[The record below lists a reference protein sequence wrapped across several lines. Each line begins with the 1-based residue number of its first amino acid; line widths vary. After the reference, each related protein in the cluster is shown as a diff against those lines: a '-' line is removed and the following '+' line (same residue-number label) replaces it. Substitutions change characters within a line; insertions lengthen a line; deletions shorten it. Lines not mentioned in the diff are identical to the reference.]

1 MTRIGITGHQ
11 RLPSA
16 AISHATEKIREILA
30 GATAP
35 LIGYSSLA
43 EGADQLFVRELLA
56 AGGSLHVVVP
66 ANDYETTFPDAE
78 QSTYF
83 GLLDQASEV
92 TRLPYAEPSEQAYDM
107 AGQWVARH
115 CEVLIAVWDGQPSRG
130 LGGTADAV
138 AHALKLNRTVRVI
151 WPAGIRRT

>member
-11 RLPSA
+11 GLPSA
-16 AISHATEKIREILA
+16 AATHAKEKIREILA
-30 GATAP
+30 GAVAP

-43 EGADQLFVRELLA
+43 EGADQLFARELLA

-66 ANDYETTFPDAE
+66 ANDYETTFSQANR
-78 QSTYF
+78 STYF
-83 GLLDQASEV
+83 GLLEQAAEV
-92 TRLPYAEPSEQAYDM
+92 TRLPYAEPSEEAYDR

-138 AHALKLNRTVRVI
+138 AHAMELNRTVRVI
-151 WPAGIRRT
+151 WPTGVRRT